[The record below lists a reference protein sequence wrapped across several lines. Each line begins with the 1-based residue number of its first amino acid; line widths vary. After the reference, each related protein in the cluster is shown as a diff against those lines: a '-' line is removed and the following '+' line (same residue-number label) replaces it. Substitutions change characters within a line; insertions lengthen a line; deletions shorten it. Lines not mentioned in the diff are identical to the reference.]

1 MSLQDAN
8 FEQIEKFIETL
19 FPSQTAEEAKL
30 KLSGQS
36 TEDEEKKKQQD
47 KESWEDI
54 KMMMIIMGGIIT
66 FITVLLV
73 RTYFSMPKRIR
84 SNIA

>member
-1 MSLQDAN
+1 
-8 FEQIEKFIETL
+8 L

-36 TEDEEKKKQQD
+36 TEEDEKKKQQD

-54 KMMMIIMGGIIT
+54 KMMMIIMGSIIT

-73 RTYFSMPKRIR
+73 RIYIPIFDR
-84 SNIA
+84 N